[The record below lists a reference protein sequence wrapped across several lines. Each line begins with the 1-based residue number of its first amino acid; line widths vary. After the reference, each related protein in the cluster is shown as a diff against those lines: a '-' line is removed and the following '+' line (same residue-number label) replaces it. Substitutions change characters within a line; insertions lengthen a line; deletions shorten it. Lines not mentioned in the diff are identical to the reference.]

1 MKYLSVT
8 VLFVWVMLAGNG
20 CVPHTT
26 GETEVGVRTRKIA
39 LWGEKGVEKTVYAP
53 GATYFFLPY
62 INDWDVFD
70 TKLQNLEMTFSQ
82 MRGDRRTQ
90 DDLVFKT
97 TDGNDISLDV
107 IIAYRIDAK
116 MAPHILQYVA
126 RSDKALRDT
135 IVRTVARSKPR
146 DIFGEL
152 KTEAFYVAES
162 RENQANKAKEAL
174 QAILGPMGIVVEK
187 VLTNDYRF
195 NPEYTKAIEDK
206 KVADQQVEK
215 NKSAQHAAL
224 EEYKRKLEEAK
235 GEVNKFVADA
245 DGQYLKD
252 KIEADVY
259 QEQQQLLAKAIQAEG
274 IAEAT
279 GIQEM
284 NNALAGA
291 GGEAIV
297 KLRIADAL
305 QGKRIILLPVSEGGM
320 NLKTT
325 NINGLVE
332 TLGVKALS
340 GEKTIEVICFV
351 WQRVDDPAQITAL
364 HVIGGK
370 NSTTGRKEILLMR
383 PENEAKIKY
392 GIWGILVGA
401 LWR

>member
-1 MKYLSVT
+1 MKRLFILVT
-8 VLFVWVMLAGNG
+8 VMLALTDMVG
-20 CVPHTT
+20 CMPHTT
-26 GETEVGVRTRKIA
+26 GETQVGVRTRK
-39 LWGEKGVEKTVYAP
+39 LGLFGPKGVEQQVYAP
-53 GATYFFLPY
+53 GATYFFAPY
-62 INDWDVFD
+62 INDWNVFD
-70 TKLQNLEMTFSQ
+70 TKLQNLEMTYSQ
-82 MRGDRRTQ
+82 LRGDRRTR
-90 DDLVFKT
+90 DDLLFKT
-97 TDGNDISLDV
+97 IDGNDISLDV
-107 IIAYRIDAK
+107 IIAYRIDASK
-116 MAPHILQYVA
+116 APHILQYVA
-126 RSDKALRDT
+126 RDDKALRDT

-162 RENQANKAKEAL
+162 RESQANKAKEAL
-174 QAILGPMGIVVEK
+174 QAILGPMGVVIEK

-235 GEVNKFVADA
+235 GEVNKLVADA

-259 QEQQQLLAKAIQAEG
+259 LEQQQLLAKAIQSEG
-274 IAEAT
+274 IAEAK

-284 NNALAGA
+284 NNALAGS

-297 KLRIADAL
+297 KLRIAEAI

-325 NINGLVE
+325 DINRLIE
-332 TLGVKALS
+332 TLGIKSLS
-340 GEKTIEVICFV
+340 G
-351 WQRVDDPAQITAL
+351 
-364 HVIGGK
+364 GK
-370 NSTTGRKEILLMR
+370 
-383 PENEAKIKY
+383 
-392 GIWGILVGA
+392 
-401 LWR
+401 